1 MIFASA
7 CWCCHQC
14 ILSAQILTTLMAV
27 GIDSAMHL
35 RSFSASLLPWDIPA
49 VAPLWQSLSDRFIT
63 HPGVQDHLRM
73 FELLELLQA
82 SNSLH
87 FKLVVYMKIQLESRR
102 LQEQANTGTSV
113 LSFQWGNF
121 ISNGKGGRILKPKE
135 ALVKL
140 ICNRSH

>member
-1 MIFASA
+1 
-7 CWCCHQC
+7 
-14 ILSAQILTTLMAV
+14 
-27 GIDSAMHL
+27 
-35 RSFSASLLPWDIPA
+35 
-49 VAPLWQSLSDRFIT
+49 
-63 HPGVQDHLRM
+63 
-73 FELLELLQA
+73 
-82 SNSLH
+82 
-87 FKLVVYMKIQLESRR
+87 MKIQLESRR